1 MGPNVGTETVPPPPT
16 LSAWSP
22 RAPSAFTRWR
32 RSAAA
37 SATKAA
43 TNAYWESSYIV
54 VSLGGG
60 SPALCPSQ
68 GGCNP
73 LPQPA
78 ELRLQRHVPLSGH
91 AYSHLGRTVV
101 PPLDQRPQAAVGEG
115 EEHDQADYHEGA
127 GDPDDIGS
135 GVLHHLQ
142 AGKTALS
149 GKGEVESRN
158 LLCRPPSDVFFG
170 DN

>member
-22 RAPSAFTRWR
+22 RAPSTFTRWR

-91 AYSHLGRTVV
+91 AYSHLGRAIV
-101 PPLDQRPQAAVGEG
+101 PSLDERPQATVGEV
-115 EEHDQADYHEGA
+115 EEHDQADYHEAA
-127 GDPDDIGS
+127 GDPYDIGS
-135 GVLHHLQ
+135 GVLHYLE
-142 AGKTALS
+142 ARKAALPDKS
-149 GKGEVESRN
+149 EVESRH
-158 LLCRPPSDVFFG
+158 LLGGP
-170 DN
+170 